1 MARARNIK
9 PGFFANDTLAECSPL
24 ARLLFAGLWTIAD
37 RAGRLEDRPKRIKAA
52 LLPYDEC
59 DINDLLDQ
67 LVSRGFIARY
77 EAGGQKLIQVLAFN
91 KHQNPHK
98 NEPESLLPSLVDE
111 QESQSI
117 GFEQAPEQHSTSTV
131 QAPEQHST
139 STVQA
144 PEQHSTSTVQAPEQH
159 STNRA
164 DSLNLI
170 PDSFIS
176 VPIGTGAAAPL
187 SQAEVWK
194 AAVDLLAAQ
203 GMGESQARAF
213 IGKLTKELGGNTAAL
228 GDLVEAAVAEQPADA
243 RAWML
248 AAARQRAGVR
258 GAARPSQ
265 EVRYAGAASAIFEG
279 ASHV

>member
-117 GFEQAPEQHSTSTV
+117 GFE
-131 QAPEQHST
+131 
-139 STVQA
+139 QA

>member
-67 LVSRGFIARY
+67 LVDRGFIARY
-77 EAGGQKLIQVLAFN
+77 EAGGQKLIQVLAFA

-98 NEPESLLPSLVDE
+98 NEPESLLPSMVDE
-111 QESQSI
+111 REPKNTDP
-117 GFEQAPEQHSTSTV
+117 EQVPEQHSTSTV
-131 QAPEQHST
+131 Q
-139 STVQA
+139 V
-144 PEQHSTSTVQAPEQH
+144 PEQH

-164 DSLNLI
+164 DSLNLIPDSLNLI

-176 VPIGTGAAAPL
+176 VPIGTGASAPL
-187 SQAEVWK
+187 SRAEVWK

-203 GMGESQARAF
+203 GMGENQARAF
-213 IGKLTKELGGNTAAL
+213 IGKLAKDLGGSTSAL

-248 AAARQRAGVR
+248 TAARQRAGVR
-258 GAARPSQ
+258 SATRPSQ
-265 EVRYAGAASAIFEG
+265 EVKYAGAASAIFEG

>member
-67 LVSRGFIARY
+67 LVDRGFIARY
-77 EAGGQKLIQVLAFN
+77 EAGGQKLIQVLAFD

-98 NEPESLLPSLVDE
+98 NEPESLLPSLVDG
-111 QESQSI
+111 QDSQGNGS
-117 GFEQAPEQHSTSTV
+117 EQAPEQHSTSTV
-131 QAPEQHST
+131 QAPEQHS
-139 STVQA
+139 S
-144 PEQHSTSTVQAPEQH
+144 
-159 STNRA
+159 NRA

-176 VPIGTGAAAPL
+176 VPIGTGADAPQML
-187 SQAEVWK
+187 SQSQVWK
-194 AAVDLLAAQ
+194 AGVELLAAQ

-213 IGKLTKELGGNTAAL
+213 IGKLAKELGGSTATL
-228 GDLVEAAVAEQPADA
+228 GDLVEAVVAEQPADA
-243 RAWML
+243 RAWL
-248 AAARQRAGVR
+248 QAAVKRRKTEKPKEEGRPEWALKAGFANEWEAQSA
-258 GAARPSQ
+258 GCYASNAAEFSGGKRR
-265 EVRYAGAASAIFEG
+265 EVAA
-279 ASHV
+279 

>member
-67 LVSRGFIARY
+67 LVDRGFIARY
-77 EAGGQKLIQVLAFN
+77 EAGVQKLIQVLAFD

-98 NEPESLLPSLVDE
+98 NEPESLLPSLVDG
-111 QESQSI
+111 QYSQGNDS
-117 GFEQAPEQHSTSTV
+117 EQAPEQHSTSTV
-131 QAPEQHST
+131 QAPEQHS
-139 STVQA
+139 S
-144 PEQHSTSTVQAPEQH
+144 
-159 STNRA
+159 NRA

-213 IGKLTKELGGNTAAL
+213 IGKLTKELGGNTATL

-258 GAARPSQ
+258 SATRPSQ
-265 EVRYAGAASAIFEG
+265 EVKYAGAASAIFEG